1 MVTNFG
7 LNSAIVLA
15 QLNLGANSAS
25 LLGIFLAVAGVGLY
39 FMRSIRPELSR
50 DHDIFFSA
58 VGLLCG
64 LILLTQGWR
73 LDPILQFSQYL
84 LAGSAIFF
92 GFETVRLRGIATEQA
107 KRNTPI
113 VDDERPVSRVYRTQ
127 AEVEDYEELDSME
140 ERYNNRRL
148 RGSDDYR
155 DRRTDRYEGEV
166 RSPRSR
172 GSSQEY
178 GSGER
183 PRRRPSRS
191 SRRSSEPLVDSWN
204 ASLDSDWEEQPPR
217 SRPSRRSPEPPVDS
231 WNTSLDNDWEEQPPR
246 SRPSRRSPEPP
257 VDNWEASLGS
267 DWEDEPPRSRRPRSQ
282 PPESTSPEAFSSPRR
297 RRPSTERGTSQTSG
311 DEQVN
316 IGKIPLDD
324 YVDFQPIDSSEEENK
339 NSGDYDY

>member
-39 FMRSIRPELSR
+39 FMRSVRPELSR

-92 GFETVRLRGIATEQA
+92 GFETIRLRSIATEQA

-113 VDDERPVSRVYRTQ
+113 VDDDRPVSRVYRTQ

-140 ERYNNRRL
+140 ERYSNRRL

-155 DRRTDRYEGEV
+155 DRRTERYEGEV
-166 RSPRSR
+166 RNPRSR

-178 GSGER
+178 RSGEP
-183 PRRRPSRS
+183 PRRRPPRP
-191 SRRSSEPLVDSWN
+191 SRRPPEQPLDNWD
-204 ASLDSDWEEQPPR
+204 ASLDSDWEDKPPR
-217 SRPSRRSPEPPVDS
+217 SRPSRRPPEQPADTWDV
-231 WNTSLDNDWEEQPPR
+231 SLD
-246 SRPSRRSPEPP
+246 
-257 VDNWEASLGS
+257 S
-267 DWEDEPPRSRRPRSQ
+267 DWEDKPPRSRRPRSQ
-282 PPESTSPEAFSSPRR
+282 PPESSSAEAFSSPRR
-297 RRPSTERGTSQTSG
+297 RRPPEERGVSRPPRDSQA
-311 DEQVN
+311 D
-316 IGKIPLDD
+316 IDAIPPDD
-324 YVDFQPIDSSEEENK
+324 YVDFQPLDSPEEENN

>member
-39 FMRSIRPELSR
+39 FMRSVRPELSR

-92 GFETVRLRGIATEQA
+92 AFETVRLRSIATEQA

-140 ERYNNRRL
+140 ERYTNRRL

-155 DRRTDRYEGEV
+155 DRRTQRYEGEV
-166 RSPRSR
+166 RNSRSR
-172 GSSQEY
+172 GSVSEY

-183 PRRRPSRS
+183 PRRRPSRP
-191 SRRSSEPLVDSWN
+191 SRRPSERPVDSWD
-204 ASLDSDWEEQPPR
+204 ASLDSDWE
-217 SRPSRRSPEPPVDS
+217 D
-231 WNTSLDNDWEEQPPR
+231 QPPR

-257 VDNWEASLGS
+257 VDNWDASPDS
-267 DWEDEPPRSRRPRSQ
+267 DWEDQPPRSRRPRSQ
-282 PPESTSPEAFSSPRR
+282 PSETTSPEAFSSPRR
-297 RRPSTERGTSQTSG
+297 RRPPAEREGSRNKR
-311 DEQVN
+311 DEQFNVEPMP
-316 IGKIPLDD
+316 KDD
-324 YVDFQPIDSSEEENK
+324 YVDFQPIDSPEEENQ
-339 NSGDYDY
+339 SLGDYEY

>member
-39 FMRSIRPELSR
+39 FMRSVRPELSR

-84 LAGSAIFF
+84 LAGSAVFF
-92 GFETVRLRGIATEQA
+92 AFETVRLRGIATEQA

-113 VDDERPVSRVYRTQ
+113 VDDDRPVSRVYRTQ
-127 AEVEDYEELDSME
+127 AEVEDYDELESME
-140 ERYNNRRL
+140 ERYSNRRL

-155 DRRTDRYEGEV
+155 EQRTERYEGEV
-166 RSPRSR
+166 RTPRSR

-183 PRRRPSRS
+183 PRRRPPRP
-191 SRRSSEPLVDSWN
+191 SRRPPEPPVDTWD
-204 ASLDSDWEEQPPR
+204 ASLDSDWEDKPPR
-217 SRPSRRSPEPPVDS
+217 SRPSRRP
-231 WNTSLDNDWEEQPPR
+231 
-246 SRPSRRSPEPP
+246 PEPP
-257 VDNWEASLGS
+257 VDNWDASLDS
-267 DWEDEPPRSRRPRSQ
+267 DWEDKPPRRRPRSQ
-282 PPESTSPEAFSSPRR
+282 SSESTSPEAFSSRRR
-297 RRPSTERGTSQTSG
+297 RRPPE
-311 DEQVN
+311 EQGASSSSRDRQADVDA
-316 IGKIPLDD
+316 IPADD
-324 YVDFQPIDSSEEENK
+324 YVDFQPIDSPEEEN
-339 NSGDYDY
+339 DQLADHEY

>member
-39 FMRSIRPELSR
+39 FMRSVRPELSR

-92 GFETVRLRGIATEQA
+92 AFETIRLRSIATEQA

-113 VDDERPVSRVYRTQ
+113 VDDDRPVSRVYRTQQ

-140 ERYNNRRL
+140 ERYSNRRRL

-155 DRRTDRYEGEV
+155 ERRTDRYEGEV

-178 GSGER
+178 GSEER
-183 PRRRPSRS
+183 PRRRPSRP
-191 SRRSSEPLVDSWN
+191 SRRVSEPPADSWN
-204 ASLDSDWEEQPPR
+204 ASLDTDWEEQPPR
-217 SRPSRRSPEPPVDS
+217 SRPSRRP
-231 WNTSLDNDWEEQPPR
+231 
-246 SRPSRRSPEPP
+246 PEPP

-267 DWEDEPPRSRRPRSQ
+267 DWEDQPPRSRRPRSQ
-282 PPESTSPEAFSSPRR
+282 PPESNSSETFSSPKR
-297 RRPSTERGTSQTSG
+297 RRPSTERETSQPLR
-311 DEQVN
+311 DEPANVDRT
-316 IGKIPLDD
+316 PPDD
-324 YVDFQPIDSSEEENK
+324 YVDFQPIDFSEEDNK
-339 NSGDYDY
+339 NLGDYEY